1 MFTKLAPA
9 VSVHLNPLPR
19 NAWYTGSPVAKMFKV
34 VATIQ
39 LRAPSYTPPCS
50 VGVDIRDTMVK
61 SPSHARDD
69 GAGNA
74 GRDNLDAHLAPAT
87 EECNAE
93 RVAKAV
99 PHMESSLPEV
109 AGFTV
114 RFDAFSNNCTI
125 NAFGVSYTISTDP
138 PIQNEVPS
146 LIDWLPEAEFVKLT
160 KKVQDQVDALMHG
173 VSEPIGVS
181 SFRC

>member
-1 MFTKLAPA
+1 MGELRKLSFEARVNTSRP
-9 VSVHLNPLPR
+9 
-19 NAWYTGSPVAKMFKV
+19 FE
-34 VATIQ
+34 
-39 LRAPSYTPPCS
+39 YTPPSS

-74 GRDNLDAHLAPAT
+74 GRDNSDAHLAPVT
-87 EECNAE
+87 EEGNAE